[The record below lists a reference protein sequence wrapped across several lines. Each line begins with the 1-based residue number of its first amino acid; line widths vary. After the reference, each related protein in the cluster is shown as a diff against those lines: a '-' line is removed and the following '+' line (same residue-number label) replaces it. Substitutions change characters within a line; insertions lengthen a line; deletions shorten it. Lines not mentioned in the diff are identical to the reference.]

1 MKRFILTACALVSV
15 GVLGQAFFFNDV
27 AFVGNANQAASGST
41 AADSLDTFNRANAA
55 SITGS
60 TMSDGV
66 GIWDGVSG
74 RTACN
79 ITDNECSSDGTDR
92 MNCVHTE
99 GVGGANCNYNDNQWA
114 SVAIGTSGAGGYMGV
129 LLRVDAAT
137 GAGYACIVNGSTTAI
152 AIYEMPDM
160 TLLDSATITALVAG
174 DVLRCEI
181 SGGDFTW
188 KVNGTQVDTYTDA
201 SPLTGGQPGAYSNNF
216 FDVDDFRCGNL

>member
-1 MKRFILTACALVSV
+1 MACLAAALVGLLRAQLSPFDPV
-15 GVLGQAFFFNDV
+15 FKA
-27 AFVGNANQAASGST
+27 AANATGAAG
-41 AADSLDTFNRANAA
+41 AVADSFDDFNRANE
-55 SITGS
+55 STITDVI
-60 TMSDGV
+60 MSDGV
-66 GIWDGVSG
+66 GRWDGVSG

-79 ITDNECSSDGTDR
+79 VTDNECSSDGADR

-99 GVGGANCNYNDNQWA
+99 GVGGENRDYNDNQWA
-114 SVAIGTSGAGGYMGV
+114 SVEIGSSGAAGYIGV
-129 LLRVDAAT
+129 LLRVNAAT

-152 AIYEMPDM
+152 AIYEMPAM

-188 KVNGTQVDTYTDA
+188 KVNGSTVDTYTDA
-201 SPLTGGQPGAYSNNF
+201 SPLTGGQPGVYSNSF

>member
-1 MKRFILTACALVSV
+1 L
-15 GVLGQAFFFNDV
+15 LGQAFFLSDV
-27 AFVGNANQAASGST
+27 AFVGNANQVATGGV
-41 AADSLDTFNRANAA
+41 ADSFDDFNRANDT
-55 SITGS
+55 SITGD

-66 GIWDGVSG
+66 GVWDAVSG

-92 MNCVHTE
+92 MNSVNT
-99 GVGGANCNYNDNQWA
+99 GRDYNDNQWA
-114 SVAIGTSGAGGYMGV
+114 SIKIGTAGAAGYLGV
-129 LLRVDAAT
+129 LLRCDAAT
-137 GAGYACIVNGSTTAI
+137 GAAYVCIVNGSTTSI
-152 AIYEMPDM
+152 AIYEAPAM

-188 KVNGTQVDTYTDA
+188 KVNGSQVDTYTDG
-201 SPLTGGQPGAYSNNF
+201 SPLTGGQPGVYSNNF

>member
-1 MKRFILTACALVSV
+1 MRHSRTFLVLWFACAPAGWLVA
-15 GVLGQAFFFNDV
+15 QV
-27 AFVGNANQAASGST
+27 ASPFDPVFRSANATGAAG
-41 AADSLDTFNRANAA
+41 AVADSFDNFDRAND
-55 SITGS
+55 STITGD

-66 GIWDGVSG
+66 ALWDGVSG

-92 MNCVHTE
+92 MNCVHSD
-99 GVGGANCNYNDNQWA
+99 ARNYNDNQWA
-114 SVAIGTSGAGGYMGV
+114 SVKIGTSGAGGYIGV
-129 LLRVDAAT
+129 LLRCEAST
-137 GAGYACIVNGSTTAI
+137 GAGYACIVNGATTAI
-152 AIYEMPDM
+152 AIYEMPAM

-188 KVNGTQVDTYTDA
+188 KVNGTQVDTFTDG
-201 SPLTGGQPGAYSNNF
+201 SPLTGGQPGVYSNSF